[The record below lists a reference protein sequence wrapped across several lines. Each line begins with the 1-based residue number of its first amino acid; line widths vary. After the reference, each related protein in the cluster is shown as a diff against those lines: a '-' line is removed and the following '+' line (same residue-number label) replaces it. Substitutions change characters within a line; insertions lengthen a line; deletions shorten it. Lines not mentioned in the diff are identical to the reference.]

1 MTEPDAPVSTTDL
14 VTMLRTRLE
23 AGLGSLDPH
32 HRLRGRPVTFHLIA
46 GRTLEIVYRDVTRIE
61 ESEVLGVK
69 RLLRTHCYC
78 IVEPQTAETL
88 TVRFVVPLGGLDQ
101 PPVTGT

>member
-1 MTEPDAPVSTTDL
+1 MTEHDAPADAPASVTT
-14 VTMLRTRLE
+14 LRTRLE
-23 AGLGSLDPH
+23 EGLESLDPH
-32 HRLRGRPVTFHLIA
+32 HRLRGRPVSFHVIA

-88 TVRFVVPLGGLDQ
+88 TVRFVVPLD
-101 PPVTGT
+101 VRE

>member
-1 MTEPDAPVSTTDL
+1 MTEHDPPVNSAES
-14 VTMLRTRLE
+14 VAALRARLE
-23 AGLGSLDPH
+23 DGLESLDPH
-32 HRLRGRPVTFHLIA
+32 HRLRGRPVAFHLIA

-69 RLLRTHCYC
+69 RLLRMPCYC

-88 TVRFVVPLGGLDQ
+88 TVRFVVPLGQ
-101 PPVTGT
+101 E

>member
-1 MTEPDAPVSTTDL
+1 MKDTGPADTSEHVAGI
-14 VTMLRTRLE
+14 RARLE
-23 AGLGSLDPH
+23 EGLGSVDPH
-32 HRLRGRPVTFHLIA
+32 RRLRGRPVSYHVIG

-69 RLLRTHCYC
+69 RLLGRQCYC

-88 TVRFVVPLGGLDQ
+88 TVRIVLPIGEE
-101 PPVTGT
+101 T

>member
-1 MTEPDAPVSTTDL
+1 MTDPEAPGGAAAL
-14 VTMLRTRLE
+14 VATLRARLE
-23 AGLGSLDPH
+23 EGLGSLDPH
-32 HRLRGRPVTFHLIA
+32 HRLRGRPVTFHVIA

-69 RLLRTHCYC
+69 RLLGTHCYC

-88 TVRFVVPLGGLDQ
+88 TVRFVVPL
-101 PPVTGT
+101 TGRE

>member
-1 MTEPDAPVSTTDL
+1 VAGPLHDL
-14 VTMLRTRLE
+14 LE
-23 AGLGSLDPH
+23 RR
-32 HRLRGRPVTFHLIA
+32 RLRGRPVSYHVIG

-69 RLLRTHCYC
+69 RLLGRQCYC

-88 TVRFVVPLGGLDQ
+88 TVRIVLPIGEE
-101 PPVTGT
+101 T

>member
-1 MTEPDAPVSTTDL
+1 VTHPEAPVSTAAL
-14 VTMLRTRLE
+14 VTTLRTRLE
-23 AGLGSLDPH
+23 EGLATLDPH
-32 HRLRGRPVTFHLIA
+32 HRLRGRPVSFHLIA

-69 RLLRTHCYC
+69 RALRTHCYC

-88 TVRFVVPLGGLDQ
+88 TVRFVVPLSGRE
-101 PPVTGT
+101 